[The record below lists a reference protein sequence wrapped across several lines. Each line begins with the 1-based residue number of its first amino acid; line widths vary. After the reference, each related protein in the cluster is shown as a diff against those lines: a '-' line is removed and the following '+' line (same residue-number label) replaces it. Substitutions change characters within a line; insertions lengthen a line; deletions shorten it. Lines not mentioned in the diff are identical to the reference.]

1 MERGLVDSGD
11 AYAERRRQFLEKLDK
26 APKFNDM
33 HRTSER
39 VYDY

>member
-1 MERGLVDSGD
+1 MQRGLVDAGD
-11 AYAERRRQFLEKLDK
+11 AYAERRRRFLEKLDN

-33 HRTSER
+33 FRTSER